1 MDTSRQKII
10 VQGHNSTQKEPL
22 NYYPN
27 GSFQL
32 QWEKNQTWQL
42 TFTMIDDGTV
52 AYQLLGVEASIFW
65 DDQEYV
71 IKQCTTDYS
80 NGIGSKE
87 ITATHVY
94 SEVQRILQRTVK
106 TGTLTYTV
114 DQVLS
119 FVLKNNVLGFT
130 WKVIGNFGKEQITD
144 LGNINGKDMLSKIT
158 DTWPDAIIYPDNKK
172 IRVYS
177 HDSFVKDRGN
187 RIDYRANASS
197 IKNSYDST
205 AISNQ
210 VMAVGAEKEGSDSD
224 KPEYYFKP
232 FLVTDSNSVKK
243 WGLHPRADVSD
254 ERFHDKKAM
263 QAFAKSQ
270 LVLEPALSI
279 EVTEDTFE
287 KPIPGDLRRVEIREA
302 SFVTKTEVVGFTYYP
317 LDQGQLTQVTL
328 NNTAQTII
336 NYQNSLQR
344 QMRNAINDK
353 SGRLNRNIKSIRDA
367 ISKLQNGNPNP
378 GGNWIP
384 GTMFMDVSDW
394 QKAFT
399 QEMFTN
405 FYQAGIKGVIIKL
418 TQGSEDGEAYI
429 NPSYADHRKY
439 ALNAKMKLIGTY
451 HYLKAQSVAD
461 AVKEGEW
468 YVKKLKEFNV
478 PRDAI
483 VACDLEDDGLP
494 VSKETLTAELEAFYK
509 VLISAGY
516 TNTTDYSTEAWFD
529 QRFDSQGK
537 YKWIASWGVED
548 VPEGADAWQ
557 YTNEFNDISLDVNR
571 SYNKA
576 FI

>member
-177 HDSFVKDRGN
+177 HDAFVKDHGN
-187 RIDYRANASS
+187 RLDYRANASS

-224 KPEYYFKP
+224 KPEYYF
-232 FLVTDSNSVKK
+232 
-243 WGLHPRADVSD
+243 
-254 ERFHDKKAM
+254 
-263 QAFAKSQ
+263 
-270 LVLEPALSI
+270 
-279 EVTEDTFE
+279 
-287 KPIPGDLRRVEIREA
+287 
-302 SFVTKTEVVGFTYYP
+302 
-317 LDQGQLTQVTL
+317 
-328 NNTAQTII
+328 
-336 NYQNSLQR
+336 
-344 QMRNAINDK
+344 
-353 SGRLNRNIKSIRDA
+353 
-367 ISKLQNGNPNP
+367 
-378 GGNWIP
+378 
-384 GTMFMDVSDW
+384 
-394 QKAFT
+394 
-399 QEMFTN
+399 
-405 FYQAGIKGVIIKL
+405 
-418 TQGSEDGEAYI
+418 
-429 NPSYADHRKY
+429 
-439 ALNAKMKLIGTY
+439 
-451 HYLKAQSVAD
+451 
-461 AVKEGEW
+461 
-468 YVKKLKEFNV
+468 
-478 PRDAI
+478 
-483 VACDLEDDGLP
+483 
-494 VSKETLTAELEAFYK
+494 
-509 VLISAGY
+509 
-516 TNTTDYSTEAWFD
+516 
-529 QRFDSQGK
+529 
-537 YKWIASWGVED
+537 
-548 VPEGADAWQ
+548 
-557 YTNEFNDISLDVNR
+557 
-571 SYNKA
+571 
-576 FI
+576 